1 MASVKTIFLLH
12 QSLLVFIFQQNEFS
26 DQFDIQYTF
35 QSNTIIYIMNIFQN
49 TDSPYVSV
57 LIYQPQVNIFHKL
70 SMIQ

>member
-26 DQFDIQYTF
+26 DQFDTQYTF

-49 TDSPYVSV
+49 ADSPYVSV
-57 LIYQPQVNIFHKL
+57 LIYQP
-70 SMIQ
+70 